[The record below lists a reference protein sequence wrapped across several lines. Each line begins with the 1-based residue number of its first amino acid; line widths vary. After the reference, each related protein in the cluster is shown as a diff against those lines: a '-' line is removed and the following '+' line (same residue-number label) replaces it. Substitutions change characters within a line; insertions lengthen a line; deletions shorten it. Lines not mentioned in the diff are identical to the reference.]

1 MLKNV
6 IFHRVCVV
14 GWGLVLSF
22 LFQAHIMAQ
31 TMYVDFMVNQNY
43 SGCDAISAQ
52 GVVVIN
58 GVPFTG
64 GTIYLQRWSGSAWN
78 GVAGSSRSVNS
89 SGQMAAPNWSITQ
102 SGTYRVMGTVNKPG
116 GGTYPTEPNRP
127 FGASFT
133 VNNSA
138 LAITNINGNAAASPT
153 VINVYN
159 CHDIFLNSL
168 SIGFAEYQYEI
179 VRTDAAGNPT
189 GTYSYIS
196 LWIMGTAPA
205 QTNLAT
211 LTGNAINTAAYYK
224 VTLRGRNSTCGGTSA
239 KTSFV
244 RVLSAPGPA
253 SFDFRMWSKPNSSG
267 GYTAAN
273 RSTNILSPVLGGFTQ
288 SGICSTQ
295 NVTNVEEFRILL
307 EQVNCATGAVI
318 QTINNEYSNWTA
330 APGGNIPPSL
340 TINDITDTY
349 YPPAG
354 YLIANIGTVAGTC
367 YKITVT
373 VRNVCDANGY
383 ALYSYCKI
391 NNYAKMF
398 MGEDEEN
405 GIENTSMML
414 WPNPA
419 SDQLVI
425 SGIDG
430 EKTEIRIYNAVG
442 ALVWLQQTNAISA
455 ASQTQINI
463 SELAA
468 GIYVVEAQS
477 GNTVYRDRF
486 IKQ

>member
-6 IFHRVCVV
+6 IFPRVCVV

-22 LFQAHIMAQ
+22 LLPASIMAQ
-31 TMYVDFMVNQNY
+31 TMYVDFIVNQSY

-58 GVPFTG
+58 GTPFTG
-64 GTIYLQRWSGSAWN
+64 GTVYLQRWSGSAWN
-78 GVAGSSRSVNS
+78 SVAGSSRTVNS

-102 SGTYRVMGTVNKPG
+102 SGTYRVMGTVNRPG

-127 FGASFT
+127 FGANFT

-138 LAITNINGNAAASPT
+138 VAITNINGNAAAFPT

-159 CHDIFLNSL
+159 CQNIFLNSL
-168 SIGFAEYQYEI
+168 SIGFSQHQIEVI
-179 VRTDAAGNPT
+179 RTDASGTTITVVHNTGWLFVAAPT
-189 GTYSYIS
+189 
-196 LWIMGTAPA
+196 

-211 LTGNAINTAAYYK
+211 LTSNAINTPGYYK
-224 VTLRGRNSTCGGTSA
+224 VILRGLSSTCGGVSE
-239 KTSFV
+239 KISFV

-253 SFDFRMWSKPNSSG
+253 SFDFRMWSKPTSSG

-273 RSTNILSPVLGGFTQ
+273 RSTNILSPVLGGYTQ

-318 QTINNEYSNWTA
+318 QTINNEYSNWTV

-383 ALYSYCKI
+383 TLYSYCKI

-398 MGEDEEN
+398 MGEDEETGN
-405 GIENTSMML
+405 ENASLML

-419 SDQLVI
+419 SDHLVI
-425 SGIDG
+425 SGIEG
-430 EKTEIRIYNAVG
+430 PQAEIRIFNVAGAVV
-442 ALVWLQQTNAISA
+442 LLQQTNAISA
-455 ASQTQINI
+455 AAQTQLNV

-468 GIYVVEAQS
+468 GIYVVEVQS